1 MYNASITIKPD
12 GTVSRSQLNHKDV
25 EHDLMNI
32 SKLELIAFNQ
42 TVRKKELFIMKKW
55 QNQLKN
61 QDKKW
66 VIQTV

>member
-32 SKLELIAFNQ
+32 SKLELIAFN
-42 TVRKKELFIMKKW
+42 
-55 QNQLKN
+55 
-61 QDKKW
+61 
-66 VIQTV
+66 